1 MLKIEKKRWPELFGR
16 LAATGE
22 LYVPMRQD
30 NKTDFAL
37 WQPESE
43 VDIQAT
49 ITAKSIKN
57 IFFPQIENLLD
68 FERQGQKLSVA
79 QRALPEQKTIAFGVR
94 ACDIASFNLL
104 DKVFLQEPVD
114 RFYQARRANCTLIGL
129 ACSEPEET
137 CFCRTFGI
145 DPTVPAADI
154 TTWLVGDDLFW
165 QAETAKGRELTKTI
179 QDLLTDV
186 EDGEKVVAAQQEDVK
201 ALMDKMP
208 LAGFALSA
216 EKCQEQEAIFESEIW
231 GQLSKTCLGCG
242 TCTYVCPTCHC
253 YDIRDYEVNDK
264 VERYRCWDSC
274 MFSDFT
280 NMAGGNPRTTRLE
293 RFRQRYMHKLVYFPA
308 NNEGAY
314 ACVGCGRCL
323 QKCPVS
329 LNIVKVAKSLGVT
342 EDV

>member
-1 MLKIEKKRWPELFGR
+1 MLKIAKKRWPELFGR
-16 LAATGE
+16 LAAIGK
-22 LYVPMRQD
+22 LYAPVRED

-37 WQPESE
+37 WQEGTA
-43 VDIQAT
+43 VDLKTT
-49 ITAKSIKN
+49 ITAKSLKN
-57 IFFPQIENLLD
+57 IFFPQIENLLA
-68 FERQGQKLSVA
+68 FERQGQKLSLE
-79 QRALPEQKTIAFGVR
+79 QKQLPAEKTIAFGVR

-104 DKVFLQEPVD
+104 DKVFLKEPLD
-114 RFYQARRANCTLIGL
+114 HLYQARRENCTLIGL

-145 DPTVPAADI
+145 EPASPVADVAV
-154 TTWLVGDDLFW
+154 WLVGDDLFW
-165 QAETAKGRELTKTI
+165 QPKTTKGEELTAAIKELFTEAPDGAAI
-179 QDLLTDV
+179 VAEQQVQVQALL
-186 EDGEKVVAAQQEDVK
+186 
-201 ALMDKMP
+201 DKMP
-208 LAGFALSA
+208 LAGFALSDEECSKQA
-216 EKCQEQEAIFESEIW
+216 AIFESEVW
-231 GQLSKTCLGCG
+231 EELSKTCLGCG

-253 YDIRDYEVNDK
+253 YDIRDYEIKDK

-280 NMAGGNPRTTRLE
+280 NMAGGNPRTTRLA

-329 LNIVKVAKSLGVT
+329 LNIVKVAKALGVT
-342 EDV
+342 KNV

>member
-1 MLKIEKKRWPELFGR
+1 MLKINKKHWPELFAR
-16 LAATGE
+16 IAAAGE
-22 LYVPMRQD
+22 LYVPVPQD
-30 NKTDFAL
+30 NKTDFTL
-37 WQPESE
+37 WQPETA
-43 VDIQAT
+43 VDVQT
-49 ITAKSIKN
+49 TLTAKSLKN

-94 ACDIASFNLL
+94 ACDLASFNLL
-104 DKVFLQEPVD
+104 DKVFLKEPVD
-114 RFYQARRANCTLIGL
+114 HFYQARRANCTLIGL

-145 DPTVPAADI
+145 DPTAPAADI

-165 QAETAKGRELTKTI
+165 QAQTPKGEALTTTI
-179 QDLLTDV
+179 QTLLT
-186 EDGEKVVAAQQEDVK
+186 EAENGEQIVAAQQEEVK
-201 ALMDKMP
+201 TLLDKMP
-208 LAGFALSA
+208 LAAFALSD
-216 EKCQEQEAIFESEIW
+216 EKCQEQEAIFASPIW
-231 GQLSKTCLGCG
+231 GQLSQTCLGCG

-274 MFSDFT
+274 MFTDFT

-329 LNIVKVAKSLGVT
+329 LNIVKVAKALEVT
-342 EDV
+342 EHV

>member
-1 MLKIEKKRWPELFGR
+1 MLKIAKKHWPELFAR
-16 LAATGE
+16 LAAAGK
-22 LYVPMRQD
+22 LYTPVRAD

-37 WQPESE
+37 WQEGTE
-43 VDIQAT
+43 VDLKST
-49 ITAKSIKN
+49 LTAKSLKN

-68 FERQGQKLSVA
+68 FERKGQKLSVE
-79 QRALPEQKTIAFGVR
+79 QRQLPEERTIAFGVR
-94 ACDIASFNLL
+94 ACDLASFNLL
-104 DKVFLQEPVD
+104 DKVFLKEPVD
-114 RFYQARRANCTLIGL
+114 HYYEARRANCTLIGL

-145 DPTVPAADI
+145 EPTKSVADI

-165 QAETAKGRELTKTI
+165 QAETTKGAELTFAIT
-179 QDLLTDV
+179 DLLTEA
-186 EDGEKVVAAQQEDVK
+186 EDGDKIVAAQQAQVD

-208 LAGFALSA
+208 LANFTLSA
-216 EKCQEQEAIFESEIW
+216 EECSKQAEIFESDVW
-231 GQLSKTCLGCG
+231 GELSQTCLGCG

-280 NMAGGNPRTTRLE
+280 NMAGGNPRTTRLA

-308 NNEGAY
+308 NNEGTY

-329 LNIVKVAKSLGVT
+329 LNIVKVAKALGVT
-342 EDV
+342 KNV

>member
-1 MLKIEKKRWPELFGR
+1 MLKITKKHWPELFAR
-16 LAATGE
+16 LAAAGK
-22 LYVPMRQD
+22 LYTPVRAD

-37 WQPESE
+37 WQEGTE
-43 VDIQAT
+43 VDLKSAL
-49 ITAKSIKN
+49 TAKSLKN

-68 FERQGQKLSVA
+68 FERQGQKLSLE
-79 QRALPEQKTIAFGVR
+79 QRPLPEEKTVAFGVR
-94 ACDIASFNLL
+94 ACDLASFNLL

-114 RFYQARRANCTLIGL
+114 HYYAARRANCTLIGL

-145 DPTVPAADI
+145 DPTKPAADI

-165 QAETAKGRELTKTI
+165 QAESAQGAELTVAI
-179 QDLLTDV
+179 ADLLS
-186 EDGEKVVAAQQEDVK
+186 EAEEGYEIVAAQQAQAVE
-201 ALMDKMP
+201 LLNKMP
-208 LAGFALSA
+208 LAGFALSD
-216 EKCQEQEAIFESEIW
+216 EEASKQTEIFEAQVWEE
-231 GQLSKTCLGCG
+231 LSKTCLGCG

-253 YDIRDYEVNDK
+253 YDIRDYEVKDK

-280 NMAGGNPRTTRLE
+280 NMAGGNPRTTRLA

-329 LNIVKVAKSLGVT
+329 LNIVKVAKALGVT
-342 EDV
+342 KNV

>member
-1 MLKIEKKRWPELFGR
+1 MLKIAKKHWPELFAR
-16 LAATGE
+16 LAAAAK
-22 LYVPMRQD
+22 LYTPVRAD

-37 WQPESE
+37 WQEGTE
-43 VDIQAT
+43 VDLKST
-49 ITAKSIKN
+49 LTAKSLKN

-68 FERQGQKLSVA
+68 FARQGQKLSLE
-79 QRALPEQKTIAFGVR
+79 QRPLPEERTVAFGVR
-94 ACDIASFNLL
+94 ACDLASFNLL
-104 DKVFLQEPVD
+104 DKVFLQEPAD
-114 RFYQARRANCTLIGL
+114 HYYAARRANCTLIGL

-145 DPTVPAADI
+145 DPAKPAADI
-154 TTWLVGDDLFW
+154 TAWLVADDLFW
-165 QAETAKGRELTKTI
+165 QAESAKGAELTVAIK
-179 QDLLTDV
+179 DLFT
-186 EDGEKVVAAQQEDVK
+186 EAADGTELIAEQQAQVQ
-201 ALMDKMP
+201 ALLAKMP
-208 LAGFALSA
+208 LAGFALSDEECSKQA
-216 EKCQEQEAIFESEIW
+216 EIFETQVWEE
-231 GQLSKTCLGCG
+231 LSKTCLGCG

-253 YDIRDYEVNDK
+253 YDIRDYAVKDK

-280 NMAGGNPRTTRLE
+280 NMAGGNPRTTRLA

-329 LNIVKVAKSLGVT
+329 LNIVKVAKALGVT
-342 EDV
+342 KNV